1 MQSAKQAKFWFV
13 ALNEYRK
20 HVFQKRF
27 ILAIISVP
35 ALLSVTFL
43 VGFLT
48 EYFNRNMDPIGY
60 VDQAGALADTIPIPE
75 GVGNSQKVDFLAFAD
90 QESAEQALE
99 AGEIQAYYLIPQA
112 YALTREVSL
121 VYIEEPG
128 MNAEDDFFDFLRTN
142 LSGNLPERV
151 QILVLDGF
159 DVTVR
164 SLDGSREFS
173 EKYIFNLILPV
184 VFGFLFT
191 FVLTSGSGYLSNAV
205 TEEKENRT
213 IEILS
218 TSMSAN
224 QFILGKVLGI
234 VMVIF
239 TQVISWIMFFVLAYF
254 GARAAFDAAWI
265 DHAQIDYQQ
274 LLVLVMLFIP
284 AFFFFSGIALTISS
298 MVTDSS
304 EGQQMIG
311 IISMPVGF
319 SYWFAFLIIS
329 NPGSVLST
337 ILSLIPFTLPTL
349 MPLRLA
355 FGLVPWWQI
364 LLGVGITT
372 LGAFFT
378 IWLAARA
385 YEIGMMQYGKRIR
398 LGELLRN
405 SSGGGAK
412 K

>member
-1 MQSAKQAKFWFV
+1 M
-13 ALNEYRK
+13 
-20 HVFQKRF
+20 
-27 ILAIISVP
+27 
-35 ALLSVTFL
+35 
-43 VGFLT
+43 
-48 EYFNRNMDPIGY
+48 
-60 VDQAGALADTIPIPE
+60 
-75 GVGNSQKVDFLAFAD
+75 D

-99 AGEIQAYYLIPQA
+99 AGEIQAYYLIPPE
-112 YALTREVSL
+112 YFETREVDL
-121 VYIEEPG
+121 IYIKEPG
-128 MNAEDDFFDFLRTN
+128 DNAESDFFHFLRTN
-142 LSGNLPERV
+142 VSGDLPARERML
-151 QILVLDGF
+151 ILDGF
-159 DVTVR
+159 SVTVR
-164 SLDGSREFS
+164 SVDGSREFS
-173 EKYIFNLILPV
+173 EKQIFNLILPI

-239 TQVISWIMFFVLAYF
+239 TQVISWIIFFVIAFF
-254 GARAAFDAAWI
+254 GARAAFDADWI
-265 DHAQIDYQQ
+265 DAAQIDFN
-274 LLVLVMLFIP
+274 LLLILVLLFIP
-284 AFFFFSGIALTISS
+284 AFFFFSGMALTISS

-304 EGQQMIG
+304 EGQQMLG

-329 NPGSVLST
+329 NPGSTVST
-337 ILSLIPFTLPTL
+337 ILSLIPLTLPTL

-355 FGLVPWWQI
+355 FGVVPWVEI
-364 LLGVGITT
+364 ALGVAIMT
-372 LGAFFT
+372 LGAVFT

-385 YEIGMMQYGKRIR
+385 YELGMMQYGKRIR
-398 LGELLRN
+398 LGELLRK
-405 SSGGGAK
+405 STRGGGK